1 MTNRGELLQ
10 ALRLNLTKSSS
21 EMDRMKIMHEYIFG
35 DVLGCTKHAQPHHRA
50 ILAVLTDPKVK
61 LRESMHRLVN
71 TLASIFPGRSYLAN
85 SPLLVP
91 AMEEAFFAETRPLC
105 QEHLLGSLQKL
116 SLRRALQSQMIISG
130 KLIPWLVATLAQPDN
145 LSDYVLEYSAA
156 LLMNLCLRTKGRY
169 SLIGDAEHTLKVLT
183 DLLSHESQ
191 NFKAYLN
198 GSLYSVLAI
207 QEFKDVAKEIG
218 LEALLSSFMKDDQ
231 KETENYGQL
240 EYIKQQINKPAE
252 AKNDDSDDEDG
263 EEEEDADEQEDFEAD
278 LDLGDCLP
286 QPKTDSLEQY
296 RLLQTNNSAIA
307 SSSHILRPTTPAKRK
322 VNTDQA
328 GRESIIIGESVNID
342 LSNRSKS
349 EFIAPDADLEA
360 IFAKQGEKENHR
372 PNYANSSHLMVTS
385 NNDES
390 IKSEKQKSQIAQ
402 PDGYRDAFGAK
413 PKIPRTPD
421 LR

>member
-1 MTNRGELLQ
+1 VSHHCQIT
-10 ALRLNLTKSSS
+10 A
-21 EMDRMKIMHEYIFG
+21 
-35 DVLGCTKHAQPHHRA
+35 CTKYNTKLHTQ
-50 ILAVLTDPKVK
+50 ILQLLTEPKVK
-61 LRESMHRLVN
+61 IRESMHRFVN
-71 TLASIFPGRSYLAN
+71 TLASIFPGRSYLSN

-91 AMEEAFFAETRPLC
+91 AMEKAFFAETRSLC

-130 KLIPWLVATLAQPDN
+130 KLIPWLVTTLSQPDN

-169 SLIGDAEHTLKVLT
+169 SLINDAQNTLKVLT

-207 QEFKDVAKEIG
+207 HEFKEVAKEMG
-218 LEALLSSFMKDDQ
+218 LDALLSSFMKEDQ
-231 KETENYGQL
+231 KDTENYGQL
-240 EYIKQQINKPAE
+240 EYIKQQINKPPE
-252 AKNDDSDDEDG
+252 VKNEDSDDEDG

-286 QPKTDSLEQY
+286 EPKNDILEQY
-296 RLLQTNNSAIA
+296 RLTAPVNS
-307 SSSHILRPTTPAKRK
+307 STTSTSHILRPTTPAQRK
-322 VNTDQA
+322 IVGE
-328 GRESIIIGESVNID
+328 GRESIVIGESVNID
-342 LSNRSKS
+342 LSNRSKT

-360 IFAKQGEKENHR
+360 IFTKQVEKENR
-372 PNYANSSHLMVTS
+372 PNYASISVS
-385 NNDES
+385 NDES
-390 IKSEKQKSQIAQ
+390 IKSETTTRPKSQIM